1 MYRARQ
7 AGGGAVL
14 QAVAIIPARGGSKGV
29 PRKNVR
35 PLCGKPLV
43 TWMIEA
49 AQGAAAVARVVVST
63 DDAEIAAVSRRWGAE
78 VVRRPPELAG
88 DTVSSEAVLLHALQQ
103 LGIDRGALAFLQC
116 TAPLTVPEDI
126 DGTLALLDRADS
138 AFTAAPWHGFPWVQ
152 RPGPAGTVLEPVG
165 HDHTRRPL
173 RQERLGLFLEVGAV
187 YALDVAGFLRAR
199 HRFFGRVALY
209 PIPRERSLEID
220 DETDWLLAEA
230 LLRRRLE
237 RQRAALL
244 PRPLRALIMDFD
256 GVLTDNRVV
265 VDHEGREAVTCHR
278 GDGWALAQL
287 RAAGVA
293 LLVLTQETSAAVQH
307 RCGKLGVP
315 CVVAP
320 AGKLPALRQWLDEQ
334 GLDPRS
340 VVYVGND
347 APDVPCMLYCGCGIA
362 PADAAPCAKAAARIV
377 LHSRGGQ
384 GCIRE
389 LLDLVAPEVALHAT
403 APHRS

>member
-1 MYRARQ
+1 M
-7 AGGGAVL
+7 L

-35 PLCGKPLV
+35 PLCGKPLLA
-43 TWMIEA
+43 WMIEA
-49 AQGAAAVARVVVST
+49 AQQAAAIDRVVVST
-63 DDAEIAAVSRRWGAE
+63 DDPEIAAVSRRWGAE
-78 VVRRPPELAG
+78 VIHRPPELAG
-88 DTVSSEAVLLHALQQ
+88 DTTSSEQVLLHALQQ
-103 LGIDRGALAFLQC
+103 LGVDRGALAFLQC
-116 TAPLTVPEDI
+116 TAPLTLPEDI
-126 DGTLALLDRADS
+126 DGTLALLARADS

-152 RPGPAGTVLEPVG
+152 AAGPAGAVPEPLG

-173 RQERLGLFLEVGAV
+173 RQERRGLFLEVGAV
-187 YALDVAGFLRAR
+187 YAVDVTGFLRAR

-220 DETDWLLAEA
+220 DETDWLLAET

-237 RQRAALL
+237 RERAARL
-244 PRPLRALIMDFD
+244 PRPLRALVMDFD

-265 VDHEGREAVTCHR
+265 VDQDGREEVSCHR

-287 RAAGVA
+287 RAAGVI
-293 LLVLTQETSAAVQH
+293 LLVLTQETGAAVQH
-307 RCGKLGVP
+307 RCRKLGVP

-320 AGKLPALRQWLDEQ
+320 AGKLPALQQWLARH

-340 VVYVGND
+340 VAYVGND
-347 APDVPCMLYCGCGIA
+347 APDVPCMLYCGCGVA
-362 PADAAPCAKAAARIV
+362 PADAAPIAKAAAQIV
-377 LHSRGGQ
+377 LDSPGGQ

-389 LLDLVAPEVALHAT
+389 LLDLAAPEVALHAA
-403 APHRS
+403 APHRG